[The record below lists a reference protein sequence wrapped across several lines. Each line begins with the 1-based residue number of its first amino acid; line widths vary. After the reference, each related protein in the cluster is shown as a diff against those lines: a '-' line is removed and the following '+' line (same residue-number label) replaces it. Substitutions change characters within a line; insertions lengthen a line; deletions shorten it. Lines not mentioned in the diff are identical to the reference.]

1 MTVRELISR
10 LETFHPD
17 LEVAVKDS
25 DTGHAL
31 PEPEVFM
38 ASSREHPSPFVAFFG
53 TYIGEDW
60 GPCGEEGDYA

>member
-1 MTVRELISR
+1 MNVRELIAK

-17 LEVAVKDS
+17 LDVVIKDT

-38 ASSREHPSPFVAFFG
+38 GSAREHPTPLVVLYAE
-53 TYIGEDW
+53 YIGEDF
-60 GPCGEEGDYA
+60 GPCGEEKDYA